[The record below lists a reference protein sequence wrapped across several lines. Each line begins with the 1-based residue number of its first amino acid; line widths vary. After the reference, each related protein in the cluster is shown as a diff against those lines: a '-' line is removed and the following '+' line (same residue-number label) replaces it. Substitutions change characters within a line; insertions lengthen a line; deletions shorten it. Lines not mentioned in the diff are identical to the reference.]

1 MKFKEFIKE
10 WMVDNEFIYRNQL
23 ISNAQ
28 TGNFFLEVRFSD
40 LEEYDSKISV
50 ELRNK
55 PMQMISTF
63 EKSIKDL
70 YLELKV

>member
-40 LEEYDSKISV
+40 IEEYDSKISV